1 MFKNKSFIIGIIIS
15 LAISVVIIFPVYWMI
30 IVSLKNEVELFSNPY
45 GFFPKEWNPIG
56 YITNIQDNK
65 VFIWM
70 KNSVIVSGFA
80 VIISTTVS
88 CLAAYALSR
97 FRFKFNKVILASSI
111 STQMIVPAAIIAPIY
126 LMLNSINMTNSFTG
140 LAIVEAAFQLGFSMN
155 VLKSFFDNVPIQLDE
170 AAKIEGCSEFTIFKK
185 IILPLSKPAVVSVLL
200 ISFFDIYNEFLYSS
214 TLITDINKWLGPAGI
229 ASNTSRV
236 GVNWTVTLSQTVI
249 FSVIPLVLYFTLQ
262 RNIIR
267 GLTTGSVKG

>member
-1 MFKNKSFIIGIIIS
+1 MSKNRPLWISILLSIIFSII
-15 LAISVVIIFPVYWMI
+15 IIFPAYWMI

-45 GFFPKEWNPIG
+45 GFFPKEWNPVG

-80 VIISTTVS
+80 VMISTTVS
-88 CLAAYALSR
+88 CLAAYAMSR
-97 FRFKFNKVILASSI
+97 FRFRFNKVVLASSI
-111 STQMIVPAAIIAPIY
+111 TTQMIVPAAIIAPIY
-126 LMLNSINMTNSFTG
+126 LMLNSINLTNSFTG

-170 AAKIEGCSEFTIFKK
+170 AAKIEGCSEFTIFQM
-185 IILPLSKPAVVSVLL
+185 IILPLSKPAVISVFL

-214 TLITDINKWLGPAGI
+214 TLITDTNKWLGPAGI

-236 GVNWTVTLSQTVI
+236 GVNWTVTLSQTVL
-249 FSVIPLVLYFTLQ
+249 FSIIPLVLYFTLQ
-262 RNIIR
+262 RYIIR
-267 GLTTGSVKG
+267 GLTSGSVKG